1 MRRLNDTQGGDPPVT
16 ADLLERCRAGDQV
29 AWAEL
34 VRVTYRE
41 VYTLC
46 LRILKDPD
54 DASEA
59 TQETYLKVW
68 RGLPGFRGDAA
79 FSTWLYRVATNAA
92 ISRHRSR
99 GRRRKHESGFEQEHL
114 ELLPAT
120 GSTEAT
126 ASARLDV
133 RSVESAVAGLP
144 DSYRVP
150 LLLRDVYN
158 NSIEE
163 IAGVLGISTT
173 AAKVRIHRA
182 RKKVKEAVY
191 PDGEGGA
198 GG

>member
-1 MRRLNDTQGGDPPVT
+1 MRRLNDTHGGDSPVT
-16 ADLLERCRAGDQV
+16 ADLLDRCRSGDQE

-34 VRVTYRE
+34 VRTTYRE

-59 TQETYLKVW
+59 TQETYMKVW
-68 RGLPGFRGDAA
+68 RGLSGFRGDAL
-79 FSTWLYRVATNAA
+79 FSTWLYRVASNAA

-99 GRRRKHESGFEQEHL
+99 SRRRKHESGLEQEFL
-114 ELLPAT
+114 ELLPAA
-120 GSTEAT
+120 GSTEGT
-126 ASARLDV
+126 AAARLDV
-133 RSVESAVAGLP
+133 RSVESAVADLP
-144 DSYRVP
+144 DAYRVP
-150 LLLRDVYN
+150 LLLRDVYG

-163 IAGVLGISTT
+163 VAGALGISTT

-191 PDGEGGA
+191 PEGR
-198 GG
+198 GGDEQ